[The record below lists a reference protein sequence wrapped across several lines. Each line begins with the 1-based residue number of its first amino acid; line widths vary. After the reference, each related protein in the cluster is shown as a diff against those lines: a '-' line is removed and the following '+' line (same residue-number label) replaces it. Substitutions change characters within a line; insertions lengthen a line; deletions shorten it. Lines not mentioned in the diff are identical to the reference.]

1 MALIFSLILSC
12 TKQDD
17 EVIQSNSLND
27 ILQIDTN
34 NLSDEQVA
42 NIKKT
47 TTPIYFD
54 NIKDAKKFIEIT
66 SENFVKSVIKGSK
79 NYMYGIDPCNNQG
92 SATLTTGNMSMFLNL
107 NVTFNYNGTEISDI
121 NSNMSG
127 FTLGLSYEHT
137 SSNTSVSGNTVNFN
151 VQGVMSYN
159 LFVNG
164 IGTVFQQNVTL
175 TGNFNPCTGSGEVKR
190 CPPSE
195 CAFNE

>member
-1 MALIFSLILSC
+1 
-12 TKQDD
+12 
-17 EVIQSNSLND
+17 
-27 ILQIDTN
+27 
-34 NLSDEQVA
+34 
-42 NIKKT
+42 
-47 TTPIYFD
+47 
-54 NIKDAKKFIEIT
+54 
-66 SENFVKSVIKGSK
+66 
-79 NYMYGIDPCNNQG
+79 
-92 SATLTTGNMSMFLNL
+92 MSMFLNL

-164 IGTVFQQNVTL
+164 IGTVFQQNVNL

-190 CPPSE
+190 FPHQ
-195 CAFNE
+195 NVLLMNKKLLK